1 MSESALSRFIMNN
14 RVIYQV
20 IETFFPFY
28 LNADAV
34 HLMIEHCAMN
44 RLLSQ
49 VHNCG
54 LSCGMSLVTQ

>member
-1 MSESALSRFIMNN
+1 MNN
-14 RVIYQV
+14 RVIYQA
-20 IETFFPFY
+20 IENPSPFY

-34 HLMIEHCAMN
+34 HLMLDHCAMN